1 MPEITKF
8 PRRQVRRA
16 PGASCLLLLATV
28 LFAPDRAFAASVGST
43 FDSDDEG
50 WLGHACIGAGL
61 CSAADVDWAAG
72 LSYRAT
78 GGSPVGGGAPAAGNG
93 YIDLLD
99 PGEVPPASGNDF
111 AARLEPNPV
120 TYAGAFAYGRTV
132 MFDALIRTNGG
143 GGTFDDPGTIV
154 PGLVVAPLLAIETGA
169 GTLVYITTD
178 LPVIDGDWKHYT
190 LTLQENPAATPLVD
204 GNGWLLITDALA
216 VVDPNPLGS
225 AMFQAALASQ
235 TQTTVIAEWLKEGA
249 EVETGGIDNFQ
260 VVPVPPA
267 LVLLAPALL
276 GLGFSRRARAST

>member
-1 MPEITKF
+1 MHRITK
-8 PRRQVRRA
+8 PRRFRSRSA
-16 PGASCLLLLATV
+16 LAAASVLLLATV
-28 LFAPDRAFAASVGST
+28 LFAPERAVAASVGST
-43 FDSDDEG
+43 FDASDEG
-50 WLGHACIGAGL
+50 WLGHACVGAGL
-61 CSAADVDWAAG
+61 CSVGDVDWAAG
-72 LSYRAT
+72 LSHRPT

-99 PGEVPPASGNDF
+99 PGEIPPASGNDF

-120 TYAGAFAYGRTV
+120 TYAGAFAYGRTI

-178 LPVIDGDWKHYT
+178 LPTIDGDWKHYAVS
-190 LTLQENPAATPLVD
+190 LQENPAATPLVD

-216 VVDPNPLGS
+216 VIDPNPL
-225 AMFQAALASQ
+225 APATFQAALASQ

-276 GLGFSRRARAST
+276 GLGFRRRARAST